1 MSMLC
6 RCALGASSLRLSAST
21 LPSPVPHPTVLLLLS
36 SSFQDHPSADGRLVG
51 WRHRRTR
58 SCSTRAAS
66 SGLSPILTASSAQGA
81 PSNRHRRAAAA
92 AAAAATAAAAEAAT
106 RHERSAAEA
115 AAAARATPGAGGGAA
130 IGAGAALA
138 SAAPAALAAGTAV
151 IIRTAR
157 PAAPGTV
164 AIGLGKDASAATR
177 PRATGGASDKR
188 SESGQARHLWRKPLN
203 RGLSSPLSKKK

>member
-130 IGAGAALA
+130 IGAGAA

-203 RGLSSPLSKKK
+203 RAGLSSPLSKKK

>member
-1 MSMLC
+1 MSTLC
-6 RCALGASSLRLSAST
+6 RYALGASSLRLSASS
-21 LPSPVPHPTVLLLLS
+21 LPSPVLHPTVQLLLS

-115 AAAARATPGAGGGAA
+115 AAAARATPGAGGEAA
-130 IGAGAALA
+130 IGAGAA

-151 IIRTAR
+151 IIGTAR

-164 AIGLGKDASAATR
+164 AIGLGIDASAATR